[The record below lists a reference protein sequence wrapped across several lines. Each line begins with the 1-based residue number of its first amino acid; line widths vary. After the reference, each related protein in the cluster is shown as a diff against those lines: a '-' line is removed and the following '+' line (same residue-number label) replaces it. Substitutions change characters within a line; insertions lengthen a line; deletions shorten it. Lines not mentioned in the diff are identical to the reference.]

1 MKIDSELIEKV
12 AKISRLTLNEK
23 EKEDFVGDFKDI
35 LEIFSKIGKE
45 NTDNIELSVQ
55 PVKIENITR
64 EDKIGKCL
72 SEKEIFQNTEHKEK
86 EFFKGPK
93 IL

>member
-35 LEIFSKIGKE
+35 LEIFSKKTQI
-45 NTDNIELSVQ
+45 
-55 PVKIENITR
+55 
-64 EDKIGKCL
+64 
-72 SEKEIFQNTEHKEK
+72 
-86 EFFKGPK
+86 
-93 IL
+93 ILN